1 MNLRDEILAA
11 EKNIGRHPLGTF
23 EGRIEEIKHVELQ
36 HGYEKWEITVA
47 TDHGRVRSDAF
58 VPNFSQVQYAQDTA
72 KARKGYIDGMARLSR
87 TFVDLGLPPIDG
99 ADHVAMENS
108 VRDRIG
114 EWIGQPCRVTVVE
127 DKRDA
132 RYIRAWIGA
141 SQKGQPVGASAA
153 GNFGPGSLTDIPF

>member
-58 VPNFSQVQYAQDTA
+58 VPNSRKCNTLKIQQKHVKGTSTA
-72 KARKGYIDGMARLSR
+72 WLGCHVPLSIWAYRRLTARTMWQWKTQCGIAS
-87 TFVDLGLPPIDG
+87 
-99 ADHVAMENS
+99 EN
-108 VRDRIG
+108 G
-114 EWIGQPCRVTVVE
+114 
-127 DKRDA
+127 
-132 RYIRAWIGA
+132 
-141 SQKGQPVGASAA
+141 
-153 GNFGPGSLTDIPF
+153 